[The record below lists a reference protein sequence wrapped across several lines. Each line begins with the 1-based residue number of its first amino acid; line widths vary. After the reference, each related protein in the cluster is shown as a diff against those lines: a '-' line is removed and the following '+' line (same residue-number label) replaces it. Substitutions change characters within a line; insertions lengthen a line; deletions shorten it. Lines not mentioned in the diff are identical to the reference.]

1 MVTKGKETGCILKD
15 NLDVNK
21 VGTMRV
27 DETSEQPSDHM
38 EGQSTSAV
46 VLPSSKTPSSQVG
59 VENREQISGQQDN
72 VLVFLFPYLSLVWY

>member
-38 EGQSTSAV
+38 EDQSTSAV
-46 VLPSSKTPSSQVG
+46 VLPPSKTPSSQVG

-72 VLVFLFPYLSLVWY
+72 VLVFLFPYLN